1 MTKKCADLS
10 KTELGTNCLTEIILL
25 SQSRVVFLLSINK
38 SLTCILIS
46 AQRALSLTGLSYMY
60 IQTKTPPQKKKISV
74 KEVSLLKLSG
84 CFLYQESFS
93 HFPQSKHL

>member
-60 IQTKTPPQKKKISV
+60 IQTKTPPAKKEDKCKGSISPQTQWLFFV
-74 KEVSLLKLSG
+74 PRVI
-84 CFLYQESFS
+84 FT
-93 HFPQSKHL
+93 FPSI